1 MNIQEQEE
9 RDYNPDTELRNAYAQ
24 SQMEIERHDP
34 KIAEAVGRGKH
45 VVVANVPA
53 FCPRTDAA
61 MGEKTHYESEHDTRD
76 TAEQAKAAL
85 EAQAAEDEYEEV
97 YWTIASPPGTILV
110 DVDEVTGDVTK
121 YDAGTGEVQPDD
133 DDIPF

>member
-1 MNIQEQEE
+1 MNIQEREE
-9 RDYNPDTELRNAYAQ
+9 LDYNPDTELRNAYAQ

-34 KIAEAVGRGKH
+34 RIAEAVGRGKH

-61 MGEKTHYESEHDTRD
+61 MGEKTHYESEHDDRD

-85 EAQAAEDEYEEV
+85 EAEAAEHDYDEI
-97 YWTIASPPGTILV
+97 YWTIASPPGTILTH
-110 DVDEVTGDVTK
+110 VDEVTGDVTEQ
-121 YDAGTGEVQPDD
+121 DAATGEVMPPPDD
-133 DDIPF
+133 VPF

>member
-34 KIAEAVGRGKH
+34 RIAEAVGRGKH

-61 MGEKTHYESEHDTRD
+61 MGEKTHYESEHDDRD
-76 TAEQAKAAL
+76 TAEAA
-85 EAQAAEDEYEEV
+85 AAELNNADECDEI
-97 YWTIASPPGTILV
+97 YWTIASPPGTILTHV
-110 DVDEVTGDVTK
+110 DDVTGDVTEQ
-121 YDAGTGEVQPDD
+121 DAATGEVIPPPDD
-133 DDIPF
+133 VPF